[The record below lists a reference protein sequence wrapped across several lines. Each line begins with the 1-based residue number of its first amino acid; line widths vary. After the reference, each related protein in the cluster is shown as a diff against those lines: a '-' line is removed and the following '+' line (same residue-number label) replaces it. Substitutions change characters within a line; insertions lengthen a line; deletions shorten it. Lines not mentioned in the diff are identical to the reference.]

1 MRTFLSEPAAGLVLV
16 LDATGSASL
25 TEIAT
30 ATGKSLSTVQRAVEG
45 LVRSNVVR
53 RTGPRGRLVLAPDA
67 PREAIREV
75 ARWSLGEKR
84 ATEVAIAA
92 AYLQSGGRSLPA
104 TIRQTSVRRS
114 LPVAVGRI
122 VDSFQPDRVVLF
134 GSQAR
139 GDADAQSDVDLL
151 VVFHDEGDRRERQVA
166 IRRLLADMPFAKDV
180 LVTSEERYQHPL
192 PGTAIKSAVAE
203 GVTLY
208 ER

>member
-1 MRTFLSEPAAGLVLV
+1 MTGLLSEPAAGLVLV
-16 LDATGSASL
+16 LDATGGASL

-45 LVRSNVVR
+45 LLRSNVVR
-53 RTGPRGRLVLAPDA
+53 RVGRRGRLVLAPDA
-67 PREAIREV
+67 PRDAIREV

-84 ATEVAIAA
+84 ANEVATAA
-92 AYLQSGGRSLPA
+92 SYLQSGGRSLPA
-104 TIRQTSVRRS
+104 TVRQPIIRRS

-122 VDSFQPDRVVLF
+122 VRSFQPARVVLF

-139 GDADAQSDVDLL
+139 GDADSQSDVDLL
-151 VVFHDEGDRRERQVA
+151 VVFPDEGDRRERQVA

-180 LVTSEERYQHPL
+180 LVTSEERYQRPL